1 MHQIRNAIATYL
13 KNEMSVSND
22 IVGQLLGHK
31 QNKTVTDRY
40 GKINYYTTGKYI
52 DLMLDKMFCEN
63 EVNDLNENLEGKI
76 EIIKNLFPNKDEN
89 TILKIIELLK

>member
-1 MHQIRNAIATYL
+1 MA
-13 KNEMSVSND
+13 VSND

-52 DLMLDKMFCEN
+52 DQMLDRMFGETII
-63 EVNDLNENLEGKI
+63 VSENLDEKI
-76 EIIKNLFPNKDEN
+76 EIIKSLFPNKDEN
-89 TILKIIELLK
+89 TILKIIELLKN